1 MAEKRTQAVLFD
13 FDGTLFFDTQKLNTW
28 VFTQVL
34 ETMGLQPAT
43 QEMINQTVG
52 MKPREIAQLMTRS
65 DDRTVQDAFTAAET
79 ELTVAYIAR
88 HVHRSESALKMLN
101 TLKPHAKLAICSNAT
116 AIYMEKM
123 MEKLELGSCF
133 DEIWTY
139 HQGISK
145 AQAIPRVMKLLGV
158 QSAVFVGDRAEDV
171 SSAHEAGIP
180 VVGIRNDMFPYEVD
194 GADRI
199 VRDHEEM
206 TKAIEELLKESQR
219 RTGP

>member
-1 MAEKRTQAVLFD
+1 MQDKCTKAVLFD

-65 DDRTVQDAFTAAET
+65 DDPAVQDAFTAAET
-79 ELTVAYIAR
+79 GLTIEYIAR
-88 HVHRSESALKMLN
+88 HVQRSESALKMLN
-101 TLKPHAKLAICSNAT
+101 QLKTQAKLAICSNAT

-139 HQGISK
+139 HQGVSK
-145 AQAIPRVMKLLGV
+145 AQAIPRVMELLDV
-158 QSAVFVGDRAEDV
+158 QRAVFVGDRAEDV
-171 SSAHEAGIP
+171 SSAREAGIP
-180 VVGIRNDMFPYEVD
+180 VVGIRNPMFPHEVN
-194 GADRI
+194 GADR
-199 VRDHEEM
+199 VVYTHEEM
-206 TKAIEELLKESQR
+206 TKAIEELLKEI
-219 RTGP
+219 

>member
-1 MAEKRTQAVLFD
+1 MGDQRTQAVLFD

-34 ETMGLQPAT
+34 ENMGLQPAT

-65 DDRTVQDAFTAAET
+65 DNMKVQDAFTAAET
-79 ELTVAYIAR
+79 ELTIEYIAR
-88 HVHRSESALKMLN
+88 FVSRSESALKMLN
-101 TLKPHAKLAICSNAT
+101 ALKSKAKLAICSNAT

-145 AQAIPRVMKLLGV
+145 AQAIPRVMELLGA

-180 VVGIRNDMFPYEVD
+180 VVGIRNSMFPYEVD

-199 VRDHEEM
+199 VHNHEEM
-206 TKAIEELLKESQR
+206 TKAIEELLNK
-219 RTGP
+219 

>member
-1 MAEKRTQAVLFD
+1 MGDQRTRAVLFD

-34 ETMGLQPAT
+34 EKMGLEPAT

-65 DDRTVQDAFTAAET
+65 DDHAVQDAFTAAET
-79 ELTVAYIAR
+79 DLTIEYIAR
-88 HVHRSESALKMLN
+88 YVRCSESALKMLN
-101 TLKPHAKLAICSNAT
+101 ALKQKARLAICSNAT

-123 MEKLELGSCF
+123 MEKLELRSCF

-139 HQGISK
+139 HQGVSK
-145 AQAIPRVMKLLGV
+145 AQAIPRVMAMLGV
-158 QSAVFVGDRAEDV
+158 QSAVFAGDRAEDV
-171 SSAHEAGIP
+171 SSAKEAGIP
-180 VVGIRNDMFPYEVD
+180 VVGIRNPMFPYEVD

-199 VRDHEEM
+199 VHNHEEM
-206 TKAIEELLKESQR
+206 TQAIEELLKE
-219 RTGP
+219 